1 MADIYQEQRA
11 IDDARVSEA
20 KAQIK
25 TYVGNTMEYTLPV
38 LTLQLG
44 AVVLVALFAAVAL
57 RWRRQAIP
65 DWVRLLFG
73 VKRTLR
79 SRRDLRPKAPSVQ
92 GHGLR

>member
-11 IDDARVSEA
+11 IDDAHASEA

-25 TYVGNTMEYTLPV
+25 TYVGNTMEDTMPV

-44 AVVLVALFAAVAL
+44 AVVLIALFAAVAL
-57 RWRRQAIP
+57 RWQRQAIP
-65 DWVRLLFG
+65 DWVRMLFG

-79 SRRDLRPKAPSVQ
+79 SRRDLRPKVSSLP
-92 GHGLR
+92 GHRPG